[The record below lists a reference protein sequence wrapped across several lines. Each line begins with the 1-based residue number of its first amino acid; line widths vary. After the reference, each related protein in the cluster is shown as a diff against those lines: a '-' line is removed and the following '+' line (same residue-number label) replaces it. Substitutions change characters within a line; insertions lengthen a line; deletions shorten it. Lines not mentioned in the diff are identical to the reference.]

1 MNNKL
6 EELMAATKINEFL
19 RRRDPVEQKKRKFL
33 WILAIIGGITLVA
46 MIAYAVYRYMNPNYL
61 DDFDDDFDDYEEMFS
76 DDEDTPAI
84 QSDSNDST
92 DFEEEASDDDYE
104 SEE

>member
-6 EELMAATKINEFL
+6 EELMSAAKINDFL
-19 RRRDPVEQKKRKFL
+19 RRRDPVEQKKRKCL
-33 WILAIIGGITLVA
+33 WVLAIIGGIALVA
-46 MIAYAVYRYMNPNYL
+46 MIAYAVYRYMNPDYL

-84 QSDSNDST
+84 QSDSY
-92 DFEEEASDDDYE
+92 DFEAEASDDDYV